1 MWKHCD
7 TTDEYI
13 SLHDCHGTKVSYQ
26 EGILTFGFE
35 DGIWIVPGHP
45 DNTSDKT
52 VRTDEAE
59 VKFFLESAD
68 ESDIRMYI
76 FEEEGKKTIRKEWEI
91 ADLLEHVNSG
101 KGTLEFLYQY
111 KGYGTWIMECWLWS
125 KKKPYHRECE
135 LKISLA
141 GAEYCWNDLCED
153 REW

>member
-1 MWKHCD
+1 MIV
-7 TTDEYI
+7 E
-13 SLHDCHGTKVSYQ
+13 V
-26 EGILTFGFE
+26 FGFE
-35 DGIWIVPGHP
+35 DGIWIVPGHL
-45 DNTSDKT
+45 DNTIDKT